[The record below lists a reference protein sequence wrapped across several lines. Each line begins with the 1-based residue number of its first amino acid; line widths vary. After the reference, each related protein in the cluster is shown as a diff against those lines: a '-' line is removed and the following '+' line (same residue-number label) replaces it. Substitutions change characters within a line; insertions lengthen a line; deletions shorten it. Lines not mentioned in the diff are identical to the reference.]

1 MLPRFKKSLSLVL
14 LSLAALEANATQAIH
29 GAEDRHVQV
38 TISAHETNRLAVSGR
53 RISHVV
59 PSVKG
64 IISTQKDEALGALYF
79 TLSNPSSRHGTV
91 TLFVSDDQ
99 GVTYKLL
106 LVPRQVA
113 GEEIIV
119 HPPSEKSPDV
129 SEQPR
134 TDADGRALS
143 YQRRI
148 KTLILSMADSSYQE
162 AGLMPR
168 RLHQEIPLW
177 KEARL
182 VLSAVYRDADLLGEH
197 YRLTNVSSTD
207 MLLVEQELYRRGV
220 RAVSIEHHTLAP
232 GDSTDVYIVRERR
245 GHE

>member
-14 LSLAALEANATQAIH
+14 LSLAALEASATQAIH

-38 TISAHETNRLAVSGR
+38 TISANETNRLAVSGR

-64 IISTQKDEALGALYF
+64 VISTQKDEALGALYF

-106 LVPRQVA
+106 LVPRQIA
-113 GEEIIV
+113 GEEIIL
-119 HPPSEKSPDV
+119 HPPSVV
-129 SEQPR
+129 SQDEAAMPR
-134 TDADGRALS
+134 VDADGRALS

-148 KTLILSMADSSYQE
+148 KAMMLSMADSTYQE
-162 AGLMPR
+162 AGLTPK
-168 RLHQEIPLW
+168 RLHQEVPLW
-177 KEARL
+177 KEASL
-182 VLSAVYRDADLLGEH
+182 VLVSLYRDGDLIGEH
-197 YRLTNVSSTD
+197 YRLTNVSSAD